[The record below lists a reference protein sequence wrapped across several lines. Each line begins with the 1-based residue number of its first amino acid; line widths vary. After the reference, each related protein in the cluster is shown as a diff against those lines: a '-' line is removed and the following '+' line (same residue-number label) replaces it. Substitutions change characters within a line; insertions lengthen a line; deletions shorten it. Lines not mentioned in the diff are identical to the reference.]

1 MTEHLVS
8 VLFQPSGRTA
18 RVPPGTNLFSL
29 MASLN
34 LRYPDTCGGKGKC
47 GKCKVKIETGVRGL
61 NPPTETELKHLL
73 PEEIGQG
80 YRLACTVQVP
90 PVPDFSVR
98 LLSTGLSIQKL
109 QAEGAPV
116 YVSPYPAVKKYAIRL
131 NQTGLFREEDIL
143 SELKERYGITS
154 RMDFA
159 ALIMLPAAIERGKTS
174 VTCTVYRGKTI
185 TAIEPGDTTGK
196 CLGFA
201 VDIGTTKLA
210 LYLVDL
216 NSGKELAFSASPNPQ
231 VLYGDDVMSRISFAI
246 AGKGNLIILQKILL
260 KEVARLISDCCVKA
274 GISPRWIYEG
284 CVAGNTCMV
293 QLFLGMSP
301 RNLAFFPYNNI
312 SRRGVT
318 VRTGELPLLL
328 PVHRAA
334 RIYTLPLIAGFVGA
348 DTVAARLAV
357 GLHDFREPQML
368 LDIGTNTEVV
378 LSDRDG
384 SIACSCASGPAFEG
398 MHITHGMKAGSSS
411 IDQVFINPETL
422 EVTCRTI
429 DGAKPAGICGSGIAS
444 AIAELLKTGVIGP
457 NGRFRDDL
465 SRSTKRIKTVNGKA
479 VEFVLAWRHETA
491 VDTDISISQKD
502 VVEVQKAK
510 AAIYAG
516 CVLLMKQ
523 KGITADQIENLVV
536 AGAFGQFVDKES
548 VKTIGMFPEVASD
561 RIHEVGNAA
570 GTGARIALVS
580 LPKREEAERIAHS
593 TKYYE
598 LAVDPDFAGT
608 YARAMLFPRGVTG
621 KQTA

>member
-1 MTEHLVS
+1 MTKRLVS
-8 VLFQPSGRTA
+8 VSFQPSGRTVD
-18 RVPPGTNLFSL
+18 VPAGADLFRL
-29 MASLN
+29 MAN
-34 LRYPDTCGGKGKC
+34 LGLKHSNTCGGKGKC
-47 GKCKVKIETGVRGL
+47 GKCKVKIEEGFHAL
-61 NPPTETELKHLL
+61 NPPTETELKHLS
-73 PEEIGQG
+73 PEEVGQG
-80 YRLACTVQVP
+80 YRLACAVRVP
-90 PVPDFSVR
+90 PVPFFSVR
-98 LLSTGLSIQKL
+98 SPSSGPSTQIL
-109 QAEGAPV
+109 QTEGTPV
-116 YVSPYPAVKKYAIRL
+116 YVLPDPAVKKYAIRL
-131 NQTGLFREEDIL
+131 SQSGLFREEYIL
-143 SELKERYGITS
+143 SELKERYGVTC
-154 RMDFA
+154 RMDYT
-159 ALIMLPAAIERGKTS
+159 ALTMLPAAIERGRTS
-174 VTCTVYRGKTI
+174 VTCTVYCRKTV

-216 NSGKELAFSASPNPQ
+216 NSGKELVFSASPNPQ
-231 VLYGDDVMSRISFAI
+231 VLYGDDVMSRISFAM
-246 AGKGNLIILQKILL
+246 ARKGNLIILQKILL
-260 KEVARLISDCCVKA
+260 KEMARLISDCCVNA
-274 GISPRWIYEG
+274 GISPNWIYEG

-318 VRTGELPLLL
+318 VRTGELPVRL

-334 RIYTLPLIAGFVGA
+334 RIHTLPLIAGFVGA

-357 GLHDFREPQML
+357 ELHDFRKPQML

-378 LSDRDG
+378 LSDGDG

-398 MHITHGMKAGSSS
+398 MHITHGMKASSSS
-411 IDQVFINPETL
+411 IDRVSIDPETL
-422 EVTCRTI
+422 EVTYSTI

-444 AIAELLKTGVIGP
+444 AIAELVKAGVIGL

-465 SRSTKRIKTVNGKA
+465 SRRTKRIKTVNGKA

-510 AAIYAG
+510 AAIYTG
-516 CVLLMKQ
+516 CTLLMKQ
-523 KGITADQIENLVV
+523 RGITADHIESLVV

-548 VKTIGMFPEVASD
+548 VRTIGMFPEVGND
-561 RIHEVGNAA
+561 RVHEVGNAA
-570 GTGARIALVS
+570 GTGARIALIS
-580 LPKREEAERIAHS
+580 LPKREEAERMARA

-598 LAVDPDFAGT
+598 LAADPAFVGT
-608 YARAMLFPRGVTG
+608 YARAMLFP
-621 KQTA
+621 